1 MCACFGDPSDR
12 EEPLLNHSAY
22 RELLSSDIV
31 ETLWKTGTND
41 REMDKKVAAKPLRIK
56 IQFEVYEPSE
66 TETQVTQSIPI
77 HKKIFGGLDEV
88 VSSKTDDSKLTD
100 IGQKELLFDYLAL
113 VIALFVMGPMAL
125 FSVLFEVWLVFKLSV
140 AVFPRLDILHPYI
153 DMVATPLEYMED
165 LATEQATAM
174 TRKIIQTLVKMSM
187 EALRGVA
194 EDVEMGV
201 RNAG

>member
-1 MCACFGDPSDR
+1 MRACFGDPSDR
-12 EEPLLNHSAY
+12 EEPLLSHSAP

-41 REMDKKVAAKPLRIK
+41 CKKDKKVAAKPLRIK

-66 TETQVTQSIPI
+66 AETQATQSVSI
-77 HKKIFGGLDEV
+77 HNKIFGGLDEV
-88 VSSKTDDSKLTD
+88 ASSQTDDSKLID

-125 FSVLFEVWLVFKLSV
+125 FSVLFEIWLVFKLSM
-140 AVFPRLDILHPYI
+140 AVFPRLDLLHPYV

-165 LATEQATAM
+165 LAAKQATAM
-174 TRKIIQTLVKMSM
+174 TRKIIQTLVKMFM